1 MTQLVRYEAARHAL
15 QVAHRVDEV
24 KTIRDKAQAMAAYA
38 RQAKDTELVEWA
50 TEIKV
55 RAERRAGEM
64 LAEMGVRAGNPQLS
78 KATTIAPTLAN
89 LGISRDQSSRWQKL
103 AAVPEDQFEKAV
115 EAAKQV
121 AGEVTTA
128 AMLRLR
134 QERPAP
140 AQRDE
145 PDDEIEGGEEP
156 ENFRAAF
163 LIRADQAMRFA
174 TYSGPVTKEIT
185 STARRVAAAWTS
197 LANQLEK
204 KS

>member
-1 MTQLVRYEAARHAL
+1 VA
-15 QVAHRVDEV
+15 QVY
-24 KTIRDKAQAMAAYA
+24 RDN
-38 RQAKDTELVEWA
+38 D
-50 TEIKV
+50 
-55 RAERRAGEM
+55 
-64 LAEMGVRAGNPQLS
+64 
-78 KATTIAPTLAN
+78 IAPTT
-89 LGISRDQSSRWQKL
+89 GKRWQKL
-103 AAVPEDQFEKAV
+103 AAVPEDQFEQAV

-134 QERPAP
+134 QERHAP
-140 AQRDE
+140 TQRVE
-145 PDDEIEGGEEP
+145 PDDDIEDGVEP

-174 TYSGPVTKEIT
+174 AYSGPVTKEIT

-197 LANQLEK
+197 LVNQLEK